1 MQNLADDVNDCW
13 SRLGDQYEQIDSIDI
28 REESYK
34 NELNQRL
41 EQVNDTLC
49 RETSKLDDNLTKQI
63 RDTRTD
69 IFREI
74 KNRSFYV
81 EDRPGPHDKSIR
93 MTKNQTKLPPKD
105 AADKKT
111 AEETIETHKK
121 TKERETPRAQTAW
134 TTGPPSVQPKNGLQH
149 EESRNERQHPQQD
162 STPITY
168 YRRPTPI
175 NIPRSNTEQDRTN
188 NLIITGIKEKNR
200 ENSKDEISKIAQ
212 VLHIFFTGNYEAQ
225 RIGKPTGNKDRPI
238 LIEFEKQWDKRKLYM
253 MRASLK
259 EIEWLKNV
267 YMNEDL
273 NKEKS
278 RLFYLTRK
286 AREKKYIANTWIYQG
301 EIYISKT
308 QESRPIQITNLSKL
322 TEVIPE
328 AHQLDTEEQ
337 QQTRNQQKPTGERK

>member
-1 MQNLADDVNDCW
+1 
-13 SRLGDQYEQIDSIDI
+13 
-28 REESYK
+28 
-34 NELNQRL
+34 
-41 EQVNDTLC
+41 
-49 RETSKLDDNLTKQI
+49 
-63 RDTRTD
+63 
-69 IFREI
+69 
-74 KNRSFYV
+74 
-81 EDRPGPHDKSIR
+81 
-93 MTKNQTKLPPKD
+93 
-105 AADKKT
+105 
-111 AEETIETHKK
+111 
-121 TKERETPRAQTAW
+121 
-134 TTGPPSVQPKNGLQH
+134 
-149 EESRNERQHPQQD
+149 
-162 STPITY
+162 
-168 YRRPTPI
+168 
-175 NIPRSNTEQDRTN
+175 
-188 NLIITGIKEKNR
+188 
-200 ENSKDEISKIAQ
+200 
-212 VLHIFFTGNYEAQ
+212 
-225 RIGKPTGNKDRPI
+225 
-238 LIEFEKQWDKRKLYM
+238 M